1 MSELCICNLDAA
13 VVYNSKSLIVN
24 KAEIE
29 HACPWSTT
37 LGYYQLQVIFLH
49 TLLRAFKLHIEV
61 PSKVKLQNRQ
71 QEWGCLS
78 PPTRFTQW
86 KAQAQDEGYHKP

>member
-1 MSELCICNLDAA
+1 MSELCICDFDAA

-37 LGYYQLQVIFLH
+37 YRLFSSYPFRGFL
-49 TLLRAFKLHIEV
+49 T
-61 PSKVKLQNRQ
+61 P
-71 QEWGCLS
+71 
-78 PPTRFTQW
+78 
-86 KAQAQDEGYHKP
+86 Y